1 MDSNPHNLKIVDE
14 KPSGY
19 LDADEFI
26 AFCNRKKIIIKRKD
40 NLPRFCK
47 NNDIKMIKIKRIG
60 SSGSTP
66 TCYKIPSESKIN
78 EIIDNLKINN
88 NSLLGREIADL
99 LAYHDKDLT
108 RILLRSCPLIRM
120 ACEVHLGTAPNKD
133 AVEVFRGKCPC
144 LFVWIDAS
152 SGIAMVGDSL
162 PEKHHHKH
170 MLE

>member
-1 MDSNPHNLKIVDE
+1 MDSNPHNLKTVDE

-66 TCYKIPSESKIN
+66 TCYRIPSESKIN
-78 EIIDNLKINN
+78 EIINNLKSNN
-88 NSLLGREIADL
+88 NSLLGREIVKKKKEKIL
-99 LAYHDKDLT
+99 EVFDKAEDQT
-108 RILLRSCPLIRM
+108 ESRTSIAEKVSEI
-120 ACEVHLGTAPNKD
+120 LGTPCNRKLVRSVLDKKRSSKLNKL
-133 AVEVFRGKCPC
+133 KK
-144 LFVWIDAS
+144 IS
-152 SGIAMVGDSL
+152 
-162 PEKHHHKH
+162 
-170 MLE
+170 